1 MFDSFHTFWTAG
13 KMEQR
18 TKSSIVL
25 IGIGVLCLFSQLFCS
40 IMVTLFIIAGLYE
53 FYHMIEKKGVNLFK
67 MFGIVVGVFIPVT
80 IFIKFAITE
89 EVQFMLVV
97 LGLFALFFLELMR
110 KKNYQTVLSL
120 SATVF
125 GILYISWCLSFL
137 IRIRLMEYG
146 GMLLAFLILVTKLT
160 DVGAYVVGSR
170 YGRTQ
175 LIPRVSPNKSMEGA
189 LGGFFASILCSL
201 VFSFLLKQIPFWDII
216 FMGAIL
222 GILGQL
228 GDLFESLI
236 KRDCDVKDSGK
247 AIPGIG
253 GVLDFLDSIIF
264 TAPTF
269 YLYMTMIRRVQQL

>member
-25 IGIGVLCLFSQLFCS
+25 IGIGVLCLFSRLFCS
-40 IMVTLFIIAGLYE
+40 IMVTLFIVAGLYE

-170 YGRTQ
+170 FGRTQ
-175 LIPRVSPNKSMEGA
+175 LLPRVSPNKSMEGA
-189 LGGFFASILCSL
+189 LGGFFASILCAL

-222 GILGQL
+222 GIIGQL

-264 TAPTF
+264 TAPVF
-269 YLYMTMIRRVQQL
+269 YLYMTMIRRIQQL